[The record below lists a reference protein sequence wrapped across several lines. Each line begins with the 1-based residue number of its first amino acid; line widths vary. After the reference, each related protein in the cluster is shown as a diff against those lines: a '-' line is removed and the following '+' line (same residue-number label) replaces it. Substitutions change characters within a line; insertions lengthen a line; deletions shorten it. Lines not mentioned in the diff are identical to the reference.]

1 MKFSPII
8 YLIGMLL
15 CILSLFMMIPAFVD
29 WLYGN
34 NDWPAFVGASLLT
47 LFVGAILYLSNRD
60 STTEH
65 LELRQAFL
73 LTNSAWISIAL
84 FGSLP
89 FLLSEI
95 DMSFTDA
102 IFESTSGI
110 TTTGATVINNLE
122 ATSHGILIWRAL
134 LQWLGGVGIIVMAL
148 AVLPML
154 SIGGMQLFKTESYET
169 PDKVVPKAASF
180 AAGISIVYIT
190 LTVVWALMLWFA
202 GMPLFDSIAHAMTT
216 LATGGY
222 STRSDSLAAFN
233 SSSIEI
239 IVIFG
244 MIVGSLPFVHYLAI
258 TKKGLKNLF
267 KDDQVKL
274 FLTLIVFVVLIVSI
288 YLNLNDI
295 PFLEALRLASF
306 NVISIITGTGF
317 GTSDFNNWGGF
328 PTTILLILMFIGGCA
343 GSTTCGLRMARIQVL
358 VANAKAQISKLIRPH
373 AVVVSY
379 YNQKP
384 IPENVAE
391 SVMGFFFLYI
401 ISFAVIACLLG
412 GLGLDLITAI
422 SGAASAIGNVGPG
435 LGDIIGPSGTYQS
448 IPELGK
454 LFLCAGMIL
463 GRLEI
468 FAILVLSLIHISE
481 PTRPY

>member
-47 LFVGAILYLSNRD
+47 LFVGTILYLSNRD

-190 LTVVWALMLWFA
+190 LTVVWALMLWVA

-468 FAILVLSLIHISE
+468 FAILVMFSPLFWKS
-481 PTRPY
+481 

>member
-1 MKFSPII
+1 MKIAPII
-8 YLIGMLL
+8 YLIGLLL
-15 CILSLFMMIPAFVD
+15 CILSLFMIIPALVD
-29 WLYGN
+29 WFYGN
-34 NDWPAFVGASLLT
+34 DDWPAFVGASFIT
-47 LFVGAILYLSNRD
+47 LFVGSICYLSNKGIV
-60 STTEH
+60 TEH

-84 FGSLP
+84 FGSIP
-89 FLLSEI
+89 FMLSEI

-110 TTTGATVINNLE
+110 TTTGATVINNLDT
-122 ATSHGILIWRAL
+122 TSHGILIWRAL

-180 AAGISIVYIT
+180 AAGISMVYISLTT
-190 LTVVWALMLWFA
+190 LWALMLWIA
-202 GMPLFDSIAHAMTT
+202 GMPIFDSIAHAMTT
-216 LATGGY
+216 IATGGY
-222 STRSDSLAAFN
+222 STKSESLAAFA

-239 IVIFG
+239 IIIFG
-244 MIVGSLPFVHYLAI
+244 MIVGSLPFVHYLSI
-258 TKKGLKNLF
+258 SKNGFKNLI

-274 FLTLIVFVVLIVSI
+274 FLTLIIFVVFVISI
-288 YLNLNDI
+288 YLSYQNI
-295 PFLEALRLASF
+295 PYVDAIRLASF
-306 NVISIITGTGF
+306 NVISILTGTGF

-328 PTTILLILMFIGGCA
+328 PTTILLILMFVGGCA

-401 ISFAVIACLLG
+401 ISFAIIACLLG
-412 GLGLDLITAI
+412 MLGLDLITAI

-435 LGDIIGPSGTYQS
+435 LGNIIGPTGSYQT
-448 IPELGK
+448 IPDMGK
-454 LFLCAGMIL
+454 FFLCAGMIL

-468 FAILVLSLIHISE
+468 FAILVMFSPLFWKN
-481 PTRPY
+481 

>member
-34 NDWPAFVGASLLT
+34 NDWPAFVGASLFT

-190 LTVVWALMLWFA
+190 LTVVWALMLWVA

-328 PTTILLILMFIGGCA
+328 PTTILLILMFVGGCA

-468 FAILVLSLIHISE
+468 FAILVMFSPLFWKN
-481 PTRPY
+481 

>member
-47 LFVGAILYLSNRD
+47 LFVGAILYLSNKD

-468 FAILVLSLIHISE
+468 FAILVMFSPLFWKN
-481 PTRPY
+481 

>member
-190 LTVVWALMLWFA
+190 LTIVWALMLWFA

-468 FAILVLSLIHISE
+468 FAILVMFSPLFWKN
-481 PTRPY
+481 

>member
-34 NDWPAFVGASLLT
+34 NDWPAFVGASFLT
-47 LFVGAILYLSNRD
+47 LFVGGILYLSNRD

-180 AAGISIVYIT
+180 AAGISIIYIT
-190 LTVVWALMLWFA
+190 LTVVWALMLWVA

-468 FAILVLSLIHISE
+468 FAILVMFSPLFWKN
-481 PTRPY
+481 

>member
-190 LTVVWALMLWFA
+190 LTVVWALMLWVA

-274 FLTLIVFVVLIVSI
+274 FLTLVVFVVLIVSI
-288 YLNLNDI
+288 YLNLNNV

-412 GLGLDLITAI
+412 GLGLDLITAN

-468 FAILVLSLIHISE
+468 FAILVMFSPLFWKN
-481 PTRPY
+481 

>member
-15 CILSLFMMIPAFVD
+15 CILSLFMLVPAFVD
-29 WLYGN
+29 WFYGSEN
-34 NDWPAFVGASLLT
+34 WPAFVGSSMAT
-47 LFVGAILYLSNRD
+47 LFVGLILFLTNKGSA
-60 STTEH
+60 TEH

-89 FLLSEI
+89 FLLSDIE
-95 DMSFTDA
+95 MSFIDA
-102 IFESTSGI
+102 FFESTSGI
-110 TTTGATVINNLE
+110 TTTGATVIENLE
-122 ATSHGILIWRAL
+122 TKSHGILIWRAL

-190 LTVVWALMLWFA
+190 LTVIWALMLWGA
-202 GMPLFDSIAHAMTT
+202 GMSIFDSIAHAMTT

-222 STRSDSLAAFN
+222 STKSQSLAAFN
-233 SSSIEI
+233 SSTIEI
-239 IVIFG
+239 IIIFG
-244 MIVGSLPFVHYLAI
+244 MLVGSLPFVHYLTLNKNGI
-258 TKKGLKNLF
+258 KNLI

-274 FLTLIVFVVLIVSI
+274 FLTLVLFIVLIMSL
-288 YLNLNDI
+288 YLSFNNI
-295 PFLEALRLASF
+295 PYIDALRLASF

-328 PTTILLILMFIGGCA
+328 PTTILLILMFVGGCA

-358 VANAKAQISKLIRPH
+358 IANAKAQVSKLIRPH

-401 ISFAVIACLLG
+401 ISFAVIASFLG
-412 GLGLDLITAI
+412 GLGLDLVTAI

-435 LGDIIGPSGTYQS
+435 LGDIIGPSGSYQS
-448 IPELGK
+448 IPDLGK
-454 LFLCAGMIL
+454 LILCAGMIL

-468 FAILVLSLIHISE
+468 FAILVMFSPLFWKN
-481 PTRPY
+481 

>member
-274 FLTLIVFVVLIVSI
+274 FLTLIFFVVLIVSI

-468 FAILVLSLIHISE
+468 FAILVMFSPLFWKN
-481 PTRPY
+481 

>member
-47 LFVGAILYLSNRD
+47 LFIGAILYLSNRD

-190 LTVVWALMLWFA
+190 LTIIWVFMLWGA

-468 FAILVLSLIHISE
+468 FAILVMFSPLFWKN
-481 PTRPY
+481 

>member
-1 MKFSPII
+1 MKFSTII

-190 LTVVWALMLWFA
+190 LTVVWALMLWVA

-468 FAILVLSLIHISE
+468 FAILVMFSPLFWKN
-481 PTRPY
+481 

>member
-1 MKFSPII
+1 
-8 YLIGMLL
+8 
-15 CILSLFMMIPAFVD
+15 
-29 WLYGN
+29 
-34 NDWPAFVGASLLT
+34 
-47 LFVGAILYLSNRD
+47 
-60 STTEH
+60 
-65 LELRQAFL
+65 
-73 LTNSAWISIAL
+73 
-84 FGSLP
+84 
-89 FLLSEI
+89 
-95 DMSFTDA
+95 MSFTDA

-468 FAILVLSLIHISE
+468 FAILVMFSPLFWKN
-481 PTRPY
+481 

>member
-468 FAILVLSLIHISE
+468 FAILVMFSPLFWKN
-481 PTRPY
+481 

>member
-34 NDWPAFVGASLLT
+34 NDWPAFVGASFLT

-95 DMSFTDA
+95 DISFTDA

-222 STRSDSLAAFN
+222 STKSDSLAAFN

-288 YLNLNDI
+288 YLNLNDT

-468 FAILVLSLIHISE
+468 FAILVMFSPLFWKN
-481 PTRPY
+481 

>member
-1 MKFSPII
+1 M
-8 YLIGMLL
+8 
-15 CILSLFMMIPAFVD
+15 
-29 WLYGN
+29 
-34 NDWPAFVGASLLT
+34 
-47 LFVGAILYLSNRD
+47 
-60 STTEH
+60 
-65 LELRQAFL
+65 
-73 LTNSAWISIAL
+73 TNSAWISIAL

-89 FLLSEI
+89 FLLSDIE
-95 DMSFTDA
+95 MSFIDA
-102 IFESTSGI
+102 FFESTSGI
-110 TTTGATVINNLE
+110 TTTGATVIENLE
-122 ATSHGILIWRAL
+122 AKSHGILIWRAL

-190 LTVVWALMLWFA
+190 LTVIWALMLWGA
-202 GMPLFDSIAHAMTT
+202 GMPIFDSIAHAMTT

-222 STRSDSLAAFN
+222 STKSESLAAFD
-233 SSSIEI
+233 SSTIEI
-239 IVIFG
+239 IIIFG
-244 MIVGSLPFVHYLAI
+244 MLVGSLPFVHYL
-258 TKKGLKNLF
+258 TLSKNGLKNLI

-274 FLTLIVFVVLIVSI
+274 FLTLVLFVVLIISL
-288 YLNLNDI
+288 YLSFNNL
-295 PFLEALRLASF
+295 PFLDALRLASF
-306 NVISIITGTGF
+306 NVVSIITGTGF

-328 PTTILLILMFIGGCA
+328 PTTILLILMFVGGCA

-358 VANAKAQISKLIRPH
+358 IANAKAQVSKLIRPH

-401 ISFAVIACLLG
+401 LSFAVIASLLG

-435 LGDIIGPSGTYQS
+435 LGDIIGPSGSYQS
-448 IPELGK
+448 IPDLGK
-454 LFLCAGMIL
+454 IILCAGMIL

-468 FAILVLSLIHISE
+468 FAILVMFSPLFWKN
-481 PTRPY
+481 

>member
-1 MKFSPII
+1 MKIAPII
-8 YLIGMLL
+8 YLIGLLL
-15 CILSLFMMIPAFVD
+15 CILSLFMIIPALVD
-29 WLYGN
+29 WFYGN
-34 NDWPAFVGASLLT
+34 DDWPAFVGASFIT
-47 LFVGAILYLSNRD
+47 LFVGSICYFSNKGIV
-60 STTEH
+60 TEH

-84 FGSLP
+84 FGSIP
-89 FLLSEI
+89 FMLSEI

-110 TTTGATVINNLE
+110 TTTGATVINNLDT
-122 ATSHGILIWRAL
+122 TSHGILIWRAL

-180 AAGISIVYIT
+180 AAGISMVYISLTT
-190 LTVVWALMLWFA
+190 LWALMLWIA
-202 GMPLFDSIAHAMTT
+202 GMPIFDSIAHAMTT
-216 LATGGY
+216 IATGGY
-222 STRSDSLAAFN
+222 STKSESLAAFA

-239 IVIFG
+239 IIIFG
-244 MIVGSLPFVHYLAI
+244 MIVGSLPFVHYLSI
-258 TKKGLKNLF
+258 SKNGFKNLI

-274 FLTLIVFVVLIVSI
+274 FLTLIIFVVFIISI
-288 YLNLNDI
+288 YLSFQNI
-295 PFLEALRLASF
+295 PYVDAVRLASF
-306 NVISIITGTGF
+306 NVISILTGTGF

-328 PTTILLILMFIGGCA
+328 PTTILLILMFVGGCA

-401 ISFAVIACLLG
+401 ISFAIIACLLG
-412 GLGLDLITAI
+412 MLGLDLITAI

-435 LGDIIGPSGTYQS
+435 LGDIIGPTGSYQT
-448 IPELGK
+448 IPDMGK
-454 LFLCAGMIL
+454 FFLCAGMIL

-468 FAILVLSLIHISE
+468 FAILVMFSPLFWKN
-481 PTRPY
+481 

>member
-435 LGDIIGPSGTYQS
+435 LGNIIGPSGTYQS

-463 GRLEI
+463 G
-468 FAILVLSLIHISE
+468 LSLIHI
-481 PTRPY
+481 

>member
-274 FLTLIVFVVLIVSI
+274 FLTLIVFVILIVSI

-468 FAILVLSLIHISE
+468 FAILVMFSPLFWKN
-481 PTRPY
+481 

>member
-190 LTVVWALMLWFA
+190 LTVIWALMLWFA

-222 STRSDSLAAFN
+222 STKSDSLAAFN

-239 IVIFG
+239 IIIFG

-258 TKKGLKNLF
+258 TKKGIKNLF

-454 LFLCAGMIL
+454 LFLCVGMIL

-468 FAILVLSLIHISE
+468 FAILVMFSPLFWKN
-481 PTRPY
+481 

>member
-15 CILSLFMMIPAFVD
+15 CILSLFMILPAFVD
-29 WLYGN
+29 WFYGN
-34 NDWPAFVGASLLT
+34 ENWPAFVGSSMAT
-47 LFVGAILYLSNRD
+47 LFVGSILFLTNKGSA
-60 STTEH
+60 TEH

-89 FLLSEI
+89 FLLSDI
-95 DMSFTDA
+95 DMSFIDSF
-102 IFESTSGI
+102 FESTSGI
-110 TTTGATVINNLE
+110 TTTGATVIENLE
-122 ATSHGILIWRAL
+122 AKSHGILIWRAL

-190 LTVVWALMLWFA
+190 LTVIWALMLWGA
-202 GMPLFDSIAHAMTT
+202 GMSMFDSIAHAMTT

-222 STRSDSLAAFN
+222 STKSQSLAAFN
-233 SSSIEI
+233 SSTIEVI
-239 IVIFG
+239 IIFG
-244 MIVGSLPFVHYLAI
+244 MLVGSLPFVHYLTL
-258 TKKGLKNLF
+258 TKNGIKNLI

-274 FLTLIVFVVLIVSI
+274 FLTLVFFVVLIMSL
-288 YLNLNDI
+288 YLSSNNI
-295 PFLEALRLASF
+295 PYLEALRLASF

-328 PTTILLILMFIGGCA
+328 PTTILLILMFVGGCA

-358 VANAKAQISKLIRPH
+358 IANAKAQVSKLIRPH

-401 ISFAVIACLLG
+401 ISFAVIASLLG
-412 GLGLDLITAI
+412 GLGLDLVTAI

-435 LGDIIGPSGTYQS
+435 LGDIIGPSGSYQS
-448 IPELGK
+448 IPDLGK
-454 LFLCAGMIL
+454 LILCAGMIL

-468 FAILVLSLIHISE
+468 FAILVMFSPLFWKN
-481 PTRPY
+481 

>member
-190 LTVVWALMLWFA
+190 LTVVWALMLWVA

-274 FLTLIVFVVLIVSI
+274 FLTLIVFVVFIVSI

-401 ISFAVIACLLG
+401 FSFAVIACLLG

-468 FAILVLSLIHISE
+468 FAILVMFSPLFWKN
-481 PTRPY
+481 

>member
-34 NDWPAFVGASLLT
+34 NDWPAFVGASFLT
-47 LFVGAILYLSNRD
+47 LFVGGILYLSNRD

-190 LTVVWALMLWFA
+190 LTVVWALMLWVA

-328 PTTILLILMFIGGCA
+328 PTTILLILMFVGGCA

-454 LFLCAGMIL
+454 LFLCVGMIL

-468 FAILVLSLIHISE
+468 FAILVMFSPLFWKN
-481 PTRPY
+481 

>member
-190 LTVVWALMLWFA
+190 LTVVWALMLWVA

-267 KDDQVKL
+267 NDDQVKL

-468 FAILVLSLIHISE
+468 FAILVMFSPLFWKN
-481 PTRPY
+481 

>member
-190 LTVVWALMLWFA
+190 LTVAWALMLWFA

-412 GLGLDLITAI
+412 GLGLDLVTAI

-454 LFLCAGMIL
+454 LFLCVGMIL

-468 FAILVLSLIHISE
+468 FAILVMFSPLFWKN
-481 PTRPY
+481 

>member
-190 LTVVWALMLWFA
+190 LTVVWALMLWVA

-358 VANAKAQISKLIRPH
+358 VANAKTQISKLIRPH

-454 LFLCAGMIL
+454 LFLCVGMIL

-468 FAILVLSLIHISE
+468 FAILVMFSPLFWKN
-481 PTRPY
+481 

>member
-1 MKFSPII
+1 MKIAPII
-8 YLIGMLL
+8 YLIGLLL
-15 CILSLFMMIPAFVD
+15 CILSLFMIIPALVD
-29 WLYGN
+29 WSYGN
-34 NDWPAFVGASLLT
+34 DDWPAFVGASFIT
-47 LFVGAILYLSNRD
+47 LFVGSICYLSNKGIV
-60 STTEH
+60 TEH

-84 FGSLP
+84 FGSIP
-89 FLLSEI
+89 FMLSEI

-110 TTTGATVINNLE
+110 TTTGATVINNLDT
-122 ATSHGILIWRAL
+122 TSHGILIWRAL

-180 AAGISIVYIT
+180 AAGISMVYISLTT
-190 LTVVWALMLWFA
+190 LWALMLWIA
-202 GMPLFDSIAHAMTT
+202 GMPIFDSIAHAMTT
-216 LATGGY
+216 IATGGY
-222 STRSDSLAAFN
+222 STKSESLAAFG

-239 IVIFG
+239 IIIFG
-244 MIVGSLPFVHYLAI
+244 MIVGSLPFVHYLSI
-258 TKKGLKNLF
+258 SKNGFKNLI

-274 FLTLIVFVVLIVSI
+274 FLTLIIFVVFVISI
-288 YLNLNDI
+288 YLSFQNI
-295 PFLEALRLASF
+295 PYVDAIRLASF
-306 NVISIITGTGF
+306 NVISILTGTGF

-328 PTTILLILMFIGGCA
+328 PTTILLILMFVGGCA

-401 ISFAVIACLLG
+401 ISFAIIACLLG
-412 GLGLDLITAI
+412 MLGLDLITAI

-435 LGDIIGPSGTYQS
+435 LGDIIGPTGSYQT
-448 IPELGK
+448 IPDMGK
-454 LFLCAGMIL
+454 FFLCAGMIL

-468 FAILVLSLIHISE
+468 FAILVMFSPLFWKN
-481 PTRPY
+481 

>member
-288 YLNLNDI
+288 YLNLNDT

-454 LFLCAGMIL
+454 LFLCVGMIL

-468 FAILVLSLIHISE
+468 FAILVMFSPLFWKN
-481 PTRPY
+481 

>member
-1 MKFSPII
+1 MRFSPII

-95 DMSFTDA
+95 DMNFTDA

-190 LTVVWALMLWFA
+190 LTVVWALMLWVA

-222 STRSDSLAAFN
+222 STKSDSLAAFN

-468 FAILVLSLIHISE
+468 FAILVMFSPLFWKN
-481 PTRPY
+481 

>member
-73 LTNSAWISIAL
+73 LTNSAWLSIAL

-239 IVIFG
+239 IIIFG

-468 FAILVLSLIHISE
+468 FAILVMFSPLFWKN
-481 PTRPY
+481 

>member
-1 MKFSPII
+1 M
-8 YLIGMLL
+8 
-15 CILSLFMMIPAFVD
+15 
-29 WLYGN
+29 
-34 NDWPAFVGASLLT
+34 
-47 LFVGAILYLSNRD
+47 
-60 STTEH
+60 
-65 LELRQAFL
+65 
-73 LTNSAWISIAL
+73 
-84 FGSLP
+84 
-89 FLLSEI
+89 
-95 DMSFTDA
+95 
-102 IFESTSGI
+102 
-110 TTTGATVINNLE
+110 
-122 ATSHGILIWRAL
+122 IWRAL

-454 LFLCAGMIL
+454 LFLCVGMIL

-468 FAILVLSLIHISE
+468 FAILVMFSPLFWKN
-481 PTRPY
+481 

>member
-89 FLLSEI
+89 FLFSEI

-468 FAILVLSLIHISE
+468 FAILVMFSPLFWKN
-481 PTRPY
+481 

>member
-1 MKFSPII
+1 MKIAPII
-8 YLIGMLL
+8 YLIGLLL
-15 CILSLFMMIPAFVD
+15 CILSLFMIIPALVD
-29 WLYGN
+29 WFYGN
-34 NDWPAFVGASLLT
+34 DDWPAFVGASFIT
-47 LFVGAILYLSNRD
+47 LFVGSIFYLSNKGIV
-60 STTEH
+60 TEH

-84 FGSLP
+84 FGSIP
-89 FLLSEI
+89 FMLSEI
-95 DMSFTDA
+95 NMSFTDA

-110 TTTGATVINNLE
+110 TTTGATVINNLDT
-122 ATSHGILIWRAL
+122 TSHGILIWRAL

-180 AAGISIVYIT
+180 AAGISMVYISLTT
-190 LTVVWALMLWFA
+190 LWALMLWIA
-202 GMPLFDSIAHAMTT
+202 GMPIFDSIAHAMTT
-216 LATGGY
+216 IATGGY
-222 STRSDSLAAFN
+222 STKSESLAAFA

-239 IVIFG
+239 IIIFG
-244 MIVGSLPFVHYLAI
+244 MIVGSLPFVHYLSI
-258 TKKGLKNLF
+258 SKNGFKNLI

-274 FLTLIVFVVLIVSI
+274 FLTLIIFVVFVISI
-288 YLNLNDI
+288 YLSFQNI
-295 PFLEALRLASF
+295 PYVDAIRLASF
-306 NVISIITGTGF
+306 NVISILTGTGF

-328 PTTILLILMFIGGCA
+328 PTTILLILMFVGGCA

-401 ISFAVIACLLG
+401 ISFAIIACLLG
-412 GLGLDLITAI
+412 MLGLDLITAI

-435 LGDIIGPSGTYQS
+435 LGDIIGPTGSYQT
-448 IPELGK
+448 IPDMGK
-454 LFLCAGMIL
+454 FFLCAGMIL

-468 FAILVLSLIHISE
+468 FAILVMFSPLFWKN
-481 PTRPY
+481 

>member
-190 LTVVWALMLWFA
+190 LTIVWALMLWFA

-412 GLGLDLITAI
+412 GLGLDFITAI

-468 FAILVLSLIHISE
+468 FAILVMFSPLFWKN
-481 PTRPY
+481 